1 MLAARGIHSPAA
13 SCRLPAAACSPL
25 GRSHASALITDPVRR
40 ACAPKD
46 AEALQHFARPLLCAS
61 PRCAHPPAASREPCP
76 GRRPHRCSDLE
87 PASMGFVSAVKL
99 RDAWLPLNNHRRGDQ
114 QHKKDRHQYRGHQPL
129 TKVES
134 GIWHMTAF
142 DSGGSAK
149 LSVTD
154 NSQGARDDID
164 HIAIVCRIARR
175 IAVCFRCGT

>member
-1 MLAARGIHSPAA
+1 MAY
-13 SCRLPAAACSPL
+13 
-25 GRSHASALITDPVRR
+25 VY
-40 ACAPKD
+40 
-46 AEALQHFARPLLCAS
+46 
-61 PRCAHPPAASREPCP
+61 
-76 GRRPHRCSDLE
+76 
-87 PASMGFVSAVKL
+87 AVKL
-99 RDAWLPLNNHRRGDQ
+99 RDAGLPLNNHCSGDQ

-142 DSGGSAK
+142 DLGGSAE

-175 IAVCFRCGT
+175 IAVCFRHGT